1 MRTIIAANWKMNKT
15 RAQAEAV
22 AAEVA
27 ASLKE
32 QPVQNR
38 EVLIFPPATSLD
50 CVSQASQGL
59 YETGIQNFYPAEDGA
74 YTGEISPAMVH
85 DAGGT
90 WALVGHSERR
100 HIFMEPDALIAEK
113 VNFALAHDLK
123 VMLCVGETLEE
134 READQL
140 RTVLL
145 RQITSGVS
153 GQSAASVDNI
163 AVAYEPVWAIGT
175 GKSAGSREILEAHE
189 IIRDI
194 LRAVFS
200 DGESVPIL
208 YGGSVKPGNAH
219 EILGLDN
226 VNGLLVGG
234 ASLEAKSFLEIVRA

>member
-32 QPVQNR
+32 QPVQDR

-59 YETGIQNFYPAEDGA
+59 YGTGIQNFYPAENGA

>member
-32 QPVQNR
+32 QPAQDR
-38 EVLIFPPATSLD
+38 EVIIFPPATSLD

-200 DGESVPIL
+200 GGESVPIL

>member
-32 QPVQNR
+32 QPAQDR
-38 EVLIFPPATSLD
+38 EVIIFPPATSLD

>member
-32 QPVQNR
+32 QPVQGR
-38 EVLIFPPATSLD
+38 EVIIFPPATSLD

-85 DAGGT
+85 DAGGA

-226 VNGLLVGG
+226 VNGLLIGG

>member
-32 QPVQNR
+32 QPVQDR

>member
-32 QPVQNR
+32 QPVQDR

-200 DGESVPIL
+200 GGESVPIL

>member
-22 AAEVA
+22 AVEVA

-32 QPVQNR
+32 QPVQGR
-38 EVLIFPPATSLD
+38 EVIIFPPATSLD